1 VKDNKSSRRKIK
13 QSLQIYKLLTAE
25 ELEDELVVTEITPI
39 ELENKT
45 QKIQKRKP
53 YLNDE

>member
-1 VKDNKSSRRKIK
+1 MKDNKSSRRRIK
-13 QSLQIYKLLTAE
+13 QSLQVYKSLTKE
-25 ELEDELVVTEITPI
+25 DLEDEIVVNEITPI
-39 ELENKT
+39 DLEYKT

>member
-13 QSLQIYKLLTAE
+13 QSLQIYKSLTAE
-25 ELEDELVVTEITPI
+25 ELEDEIVVTELTPV